1 MPSNFTEMKIPVPFG
16 YIAAKVWGSLNEN
29 SIRTI
34 AMHGYMD
41 NAGTWDRLI
50 PLLPDQ
56 FYIVAIDLPGHGF
69 SSHVPYGESECLI
82 LKQIPNSQQLFFQ
95 EPHTMTTHGLWR

>member
-1 MPSNFTEMKIPVPFG
+1 MPFNFTEMKIPVPYG
-16 YIAAKVWGSLNEN
+16 YITAKVWGSLNEN

-41 NAGTWDRLI
+41 NAGTFDRLI

-56 FYIVAIDLPGHGF
+56 FYVVAIDLPGHGF
-69 SSHVPYGESECLI
+69 SSHVPYGKCCCMKLAII
-82 LKQIPNSQQLFFQ
+82 LYTFTTK
-95 EPHTMTTHGLWR
+95 MTL